1 MEINTKQAGTV
12 AQISI
17 QGSVDGLTAGS
28 LMDSLAALVHSGQSR
43 LVVDF
48 SGVDYISSAGLRA
61 LLATVKESRQAGGDL
76 RLSNVS
82 ADVNRVLELSGFTNI
97 LKVFPDLAAATESFG
112 A

>member
-1 MEINTKQAGTV
+1 MEITTRAIGTV
-12 AQISI
+12 TEIAIR
-17 QGSVDGLTAGS
+17 GSLDGLTAGA
-28 LMDSLAALVHSGQSR
+28 LMDSLAALVRSGQSH

-76 RLSNVS
+76 RLSGVS

-97 LKVFPDLAAATESFG
+97 LKVFPDSGAAIASFG